1 MKIELDFN
9 ETRVL
14 GVMLEKESTTPDQY
28 PLSLNALMM
37 GCNQKSNRE
46 PVVAFDE
53 AQVQET
59 VDSLVKKHFVIECT
73 GAGSR
78 VPKYQHRF
86 ANTEFSSLQLSVP
99 ALALLCVL
107 FLRGAQTPGE
117 LRTRTARLA
126 RFADV
131 QGVEL
136 ALQEL
141 VEHSIQAFI
150 VKLPRE
156 PGRRDARF
164 MHLLSGEPDV
174 AMLSESVL
182 AVESGNSTRSTEEI
196 ILLRQEVTV
205 LRQELEKIK
214 AHLGIGTEL

>member
-1 MKIELDFN
+1 VKIELDFN

-53 AQVQET
+53 TQVQET

-73 GAGSR
+73 GSGSR

-86 ANTEFSSLQLSVP
+86 ANTEFSSLQLSVQ

-126 RFADV
+126 SFADV
-131 QGVEL
+131 QAVEL

-141 VEHSIQAFI
+141 VTHSSQAFI

-156 PGRRDARF
+156 PGRRDSRF
-164 MHLLSGEPDV
+164 VHLLSGEPDV
-174 AMLSESVL
+174 AIVPKSV
-182 AVESGNSTRSTEEI
+182 ASIEDVNSIHSAEEI
-196 ILLRQEVTV
+196 TLLRQEVTA

-214 AHLGIGTEL
+214 AHLGMDAE

>member
-28 PLSLNALMM
+28 PLSLNGLMM

-53 AQVQET
+53 TQVQET
-59 VDSLVKKHFVIECT
+59 VDSLVKKNFVIECT
-73 GAGSR
+73 GSR

-86 ANTEFSSLQLSVP
+86 ANTEFNSLQLSVQ

-131 QGVEL
+131 QAVEL

-141 VEHSIQAFI
+141 VEHSNQAFA

-156 PGRRDARF
+156 PGRRDSCF

-174 AMLSESVL
+174 ATLPESVAL
-182 AVESGNSTRSTEEI
+182 IDNENAVHSSAAEI
-196 ILLRQEVTV
+196 SLLRQDVTE

-214 AHLGIGTEL
+214 AHLGIHVE

>member
-1 MKIELDFN
+1 VKIELDFN

-28 PLSLNALMM
+28 PLSLNALII

-46 PVVAFDE
+46 PVVALEE

-59 VDSLVKKHFVIECT
+59 VGSLVKKHFVIECT
-73 GAGSR
+73 GTGSR

-86 ANTEFSSLQLSVP
+86 ANTEFGSLQLSVQ

-126 RFADV
+126 SFADV
-131 QGVEL
+131 PAVEL

-141 VEHSIQAFI
+141 VTQT
-150 VKLPRE
+150 
-156 PGRRDARF
+156 RR
-164 MHLLSGEPDV
+164 LLSNYR
-174 AMLSESVL
+174 ESPVVGIPVL
-182 AVESGNSTRSTEEI
+182 CICYLVRPMS
-196 ILLRQEVTV
+196 LFHQ
-205 LRQELEKIK
+205 K
-214 AHLGIGTEL
+214 A